1 MPVTITKPT
10 VVIQNRLT
18 QLLSSHS
25 ERVAYYRQVLD
36 RRIGELERAR
46 EATLLVPGASGM
58 RLRLPGK
65 PFHATPEI
73 FFQERGRTRFSLPD
87 ESITIRGG
95 QALLVPAGMP
105 HGEAWSGRDFLN
117 VIVMFPENGFS
128 LHFGYLEKGLR
139 CGPVDCFPTSQRH
152 TLLHGAAELAER
164 RETRSGHL
172 IRYAVYLALLVR
184 LREAL
189 DTDARPD
196 EEKPSLVRR
205 ALESID
211 THFGRMDFSV
221 KWLARELGCSPDH
234 LSRCF
239 RRQFGQ
245 RLIAFIHRKRT
256 DYACRLLRESDMN
269 IAETAWACGFSHPS
283 YFNRIFRAYIG
294 VSPRKFRENVSGYPR
309 S

>member
-1 MPVTITKPT
+1 V
-10 VVIQNRLT
+10 
-18 QLLSSHS
+18 
-25 ERVAYYRQVLD
+25 
-36 RRIGELERAR
+36 
-46 EATLLVPGASGM
+46 LVPGPCGL

-87 ESITIRGG
+87 QTITIRGR

-105 HGEAWSGRDFLN
+105 HGEAWSGKDFLN

-128 LHFGYLEKGLR
+128 LHLGYLDKVRR
-139 CGPVDCFPTSQRH
+139 CGPIDAFPTAQRH
-152 TLLHGAAELAER
+152 SLLHSAAELAE
-164 RETRSGHL
+164 TGKSRSGRVL
-172 IRYAVYLALLVR
+172 RYAVYLALLIR
-184 LREAL
+184 LREGL
-189 DTDARPD
+189 DLDSQSQ
-196 EEKPSLVRR
+196 EENPSLLRR
-205 ALESID
+205 AQESID

-245 RLIAFIHRKRT
+245 RLIAFTHRKRT

-269 IAETAWACGFSHPS
+269 IAETAWACGFSRPS
-283 YFNRIFRAYIG
+283 YFDRIFRAYMG
-294 VSPRKFRENVSGYPR
+294 VSPREFRKNIHQSNSEVVQTLPGTRLPR
-309 S
+309 HLRETGD